1 MSSVLNSGPAIA
13 CRPCSTR
20 VRPLLLA
27 RVFMVACTVC
37 DAGERNRPGDFDYYV
52 LVLGWS
58 PAYCNIEGRERR
70 DDQCEDGREHA
81 FTLHGLWPQY
91 ERGWPKDCHISHR
104 PFVPQS
110 VIDQMNDI
118 MPGGGLVIHEYRAHG
133 TCSGLDPE
141 RYFATAREL
150 YQHVAVPPPFKQG
163 DKPLE
168 LSPAE
173 IETDFLT
180 ANPWL
185 KPDMIAISCRKG
197 QLLDIRV
204 CFDRDLAPRAC
215 GVNEDQ
221 RLLCRLNRVS
231 VPPAIRSDR

>member
-1 MSSVLNSGPAIA
+1 MRAWPFLFS
-13 CRPCSTR
+13 
-20 VRPLLLA
+20 LLVMA
-27 RVFMVACTVC
+27 ACTAC
-37 DAGERNRPGDFDYYV
+37 DARERNRPGDFDYYV

-58 PAYCNIEGRERR
+58 PAYCNMEGRDRR

-91 ERGWPKDCHISHR
+91 ERGWPKDCRISHR

-110 VIDQMNDI
+110 IIDQMNDI

-141 RYFATAREL
+141 RYFAISREL
-150 YQHVAVPPPFKQG
+150 YARVVVPAPFKQG
-163 DKPLE
+163 DETLH
-168 LSPAE
+168 LTPAE
-173 IETDFLT
+173 IETDFLG

-185 KPDMIAISCRKG
+185 KPEMISISCRKG

-204 CFDRDLAPRAC
+204 CFDRELAPRAC

-221 RLLCRLNRVS
+221 RRLCKLDKVS
-231 VPPAIRSDR
+231 VPPAD

>member
-1 MSSVLNSGPAIA
+1 MSSVRNSWPAFA
-13 CRPCSTR
+13 CPAWTKTW
-20 VRPLLLA
+20 PLLLA
-27 RVFMVACTVC
+27 LLFMLACTAC
-37 DAGERNRPGDFDYYV
+37 DSSERNRPGDFDYYV
-52 LVLGWS
+52 LVLSWS
-58 PAYCNIEGRERR
+58 PAYCNIEGRKRG
-70 DDQCEDGREHA
+70 DDQCDANRDHA

-91 ERGWPKDCHISHR
+91 ERGWPKDCRLAHR

-110 VIDQMNDI
+110 VIDAMSDI

-141 RYFATAREL
+141 HYFAISRQL
-150 YQHVAVPPPFKQG
+150 YERVAVPGPFRRG
-163 DKPLE
+163 DETLH
-168 LSPAE
+168 LTPAE
-173 IETDFLT
+173 IETDFLN

-185 KPDMIAISCRKG
+185 KRDMISISCRKG

-221 RLLCRLNRVS
+221 RRLCKLDRVS
-231 VPPAIRSDR
+231 VPPAD

>member
-1 MSSVLNSGPAIA
+1 MSSVQNPGPALNCPPRTKSPWPLMLVLIGMMA
-13 CRPCSTR
+13 CS
-20 VRPLLLA
+20 
-27 RVFMVACTVC
+27 AC
-37 DAGERNRPGDFDYYV
+37 DSSEHKRPGDFDYYV

-58 PAYCNIEGRERR
+58 PAYCNMEGRERR
-70 DDQCEDGREHA
+70 DDQCEAGRKRA

-91 ERGWPKDCHISHR
+91 ETGWPKDCRIAHR

-110 VIDQMNDI
+110 VIDAMADI

-141 RYFATAREL
+141 RYFAISREL
-150 YQHVAVPPPFKQG
+150 YQRVAVPAPFVHG
-163 DKPLE
+163 DETLH
-168 LSPAE
+168 LTPAE
-173 IETDFLT
+173 IETDFLD

-185 KPDMIAISCRKG
+185 KPDMISISCRKG

-215 GVNEDQ
+215 GANEDQ
-221 RLLCRLNRVS
+221 HRLCKLDRVS
-231 VPPAIRSDR
+231 VPQAD